1 MARGPLDRATNATER
16 PAPGTRARVLE
27 SAIFLMRQS
36 GLSGAGINQVLAH
49 SGAPKGSMYYHFPG
63 GKLEIAREALSL
75 YGERVAAA
83 FAKLLREHKK
93 PGDKIR
99 ALFRRAAQQLE
110 QSGFELGCAAGAVSL
125 DLQSDAS
132 QMQPVLDRVF
142 ASWRAVVA
150 RHVPLRSRARGRAF
164 AGLVLSAIEGAY
176 VRGRAERSTAA
187 FLEAGELL
195 ALLAE
200 RESSADLRR
209 SP

>member
-1 MARGPLDRATNATER
+1 MVTKATDRSVA
-16 PAPGTRARVLE
+16 GTRKRVLE

-36 GLSGAGINQVLAH
+36 GLSGAGINQILAH
-49 SGAPKGSMYYHFPG
+49 SGAPKGSMYYYFPG

-83 FAKLLREHKK
+83 FEQLLSGHKG
-93 PGDKIR
+93 PGKKVR
-99 ALFRRAAQQLE
+99 ALFRGAAQQLE

-125 DLQSDAS
+125 DLQADAN
-132 QMQPVLDRVF
+132 QIQPVIDRVF

-150 RHVPLRSRARGRAF
+150 RQVPLRSRARARAF
-164 AGLVLSAIEGAY
+164 AGLVLTTIEGAY

-200 RESSADLRR
+200 RESSAASRR
-209 SP
+209 PP